1 MLPGRGAGLV
11 VIVALAVLVA
21 APVARAADPFVS
33 NLPWPN
39 LLPAL
44 PVPNTV
50 QPHAVDNCPQP
61 ALACVQG
68 LASRLQSQWQALDAT
83 CDHRAVMSLAY
94 LRITQAL
101 AEDLARPTPRYFKD
115 KVYMEDVI
123 SAFSNR
129 YFQWFDNAAAGKPV
143 PEAWRIAYDT
153 MAHGDVTAAQEVML
167 FSNAHVQRDLP
178 YAYAEMGLRTPSGAS
193 RKPDHDGVNDINIA
207 VFDPIEDEIAQR
219 YDPWMKTMDAKPSP
233 LDEYGAMELVKAWR
247 EGAWR
252 HAERLMNARTPA
264 ERKAVDA
271 DIESTAATWARAI
284 AAPSMPG
291 LRAQRDA
298 YCRSR

>member
-1 MLPGRGAGLV
+1 MLFGRGARV
-11 VIVALAVLVA
+11 AVIAVLALLAVVPA
-21 APVARAADPFVS
+21 ARAADPFVG

-44 PVPNTV
+44 PVPNTA
-50 QPHAVDNCPQP
+50 QPHPVPNCPQP
-61 ALACVQG
+61 TLACVQG
-68 LASRLQSQWQALDAT
+68 LADRLQSQWQALDAT

-101 AEDLARPTPRYFKD
+101 AEDLARPKPKYFTD
-115 KVYMEDVI
+115 KVYMADVI
-123 SAFSNR
+123 ATFSNR
-129 YFQWFDNAAAGKPV
+129 YFASFDAYAAGKPV
-143 PEAWRIAYDT
+143 PEAWRIAYDA
-153 MAHGDVTAAQEVML
+153 MAHGDLTAAQEVML

-178 YAYAEMGLRTPSGAS
+178 YAYAEMGLRTPAGAS

-219 YDPWMKTMDAKPSP
+219 YDPSMTTMDAKPSP

-252 HAERLMNARTPA
+252 HAERLMLARTPA
-264 ERKAVDA
+264 QRREGDA
-271 DIESTAATWARAI
+271 EIESPAATGARAI
-284 AAPSMPG
+284 AAPALPG
-291 LRAQRDA
+291 YRAQRDA
-298 YCRSR
+298 YCRAR